1 MRQGESSVMVSIEE
15 LLKDAH
21 SREMQEREAAAR
33 AVREADARRLDAL
46 RRRELEEEERLRA
59 QMVERERR
67 AYEAQRKQA
76 ELAALREGAVV
87 RARTEAEAQ
96 ARLAA
101 LQVQQEHERS
111 LHALRHD
118 RHKKRLVVVLVTL
131 SALAAAG
138 AVGGGLAIK
147 RSNDAAVVAAER
159 LHAMQDEKEHLE
171 AEQATLRAQIGSAQ
185 DPAEVARLQQ
195 ELADAQAK
203 LRSVAT
209 RIDKGPHAAAPP
221 APLVPPRS
229 TAQPSGGSK
238 GTPSCAK
245 GDPLCA
251 TVL

>member
-21 SREMQEREAAAR
+21 VREAEEREAAAR
-33 AVREADARRLDAL
+33 AAREVEARRLEAL
-46 RRRELEEEERLRA
+46 RHRELEEEERLRA

-67 AYEAQRKQA
+67 AYEAQRNQA
-76 ELAALREGAVV
+76 ELEALREGAVV

-96 ARLAA
+96 ARLATMK
-101 LQVQQEHERS
+101 VQQDHERS

-118 RHKKRLVVVLVTL
+118 RHKERLVVVIVSL

-138 AVGGGLAIK
+138 TVGAGLALK
-147 RSNDAAVVAAER
+147 RSNDAATVAGAR
-159 LHAMQDEKEHLE
+159 LREMQDEKEHLE
-171 AEQATLRAQIGSAQ
+171 TEQAAIRAQIGTAQ

-209 RIDKGPHAAAPP
+209 RIDKAPHATPP
-221 APLVPPRS
+221 AGPTPPAHFAPS
-229 TAQPSGGSK
+229 PQPAPK
-238 GTPSCAK
+238 GTPACAK
-245 GDPLCA
+245 GDPLCP